1 MRGRWKRIAWIVAG
15 VVAVVIV
22 AGVVVIGPRNV
33 IGILRYDTRR
43 EGDFRAGDR
52 APDVELLDLEG
63 AHVHL
68 RDRLGDR
75 PTVIIFG
82 SFT

>member
-1 MRGRWKRIAWIVAG
+1 MRWKRIVGIAAGIVALLL
-15 VVAVVIV
+15 V

-33 IGILRYDTRR
+33 VGILRYDIRR
-43 EGDFRAGDR
+43 EGDFRVGDR
-52 APDVELLDLEG
+52 APDVEVLDLEG

-68 RDRLGDR
+68 RDRLGGDR
-75 PTVIIFG
+75 PVVIVFG